1 MKKITALTFGLFIAV
16 SAFCQSELSLNVCG
30 NSDKIAFS
38 KLENCHSINVTED
51 GYKVFGFKVSYVHG
65 NKGDTITE
73 HKLENSELT
82 DEVIKEI
89 AAYKPKKIYIEN
101 ANVID
106 VTGEAHASKP
116 LILTVEY

>member
-1 MKKITALTFGLFIAV
+1 MKKITALTFGFLIAA

-51 GYKVFGFKVSYVHG
+51 GYKVFGFKVSYIY
-65 NKGDTITE
+65 GDMLTE

-82 DEVIKEI
+82 DEVIKDI
-89 AAYKPKKIYIEN
+89 AAYKPEKIYIEN

-106 VTGEAHASKP
+106 VTGETHTAKP
-116 LILTVEY
+116 LILTMEY